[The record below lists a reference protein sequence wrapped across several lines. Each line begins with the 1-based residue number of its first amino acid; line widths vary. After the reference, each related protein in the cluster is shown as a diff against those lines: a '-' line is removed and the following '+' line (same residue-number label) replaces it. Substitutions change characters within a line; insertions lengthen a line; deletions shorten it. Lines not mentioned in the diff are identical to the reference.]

1 MFLRVCAY
9 KSERKA
15 MVKNSINLFAIYNF
29 FICKC
34 FVLELYV
41 IL

>member
-29 FICKC
+29 L
-34 FVLELYV
+34 FVNVLCLNYM
-41 IL
+41 